1 MSEPIAPTR
10 HAAGRVAVATAS
22 PLATQVAARVLA
34 QGGSAADAVLAAQAV
49 LCLVEPNASGLGGG
63 SVILWQDAC
72 SGAAGVVDGLSCAP
86 ARVTTRLELDF
97 DGRMIPA
104 ERALTGGRSV
114 GVPGALRALELLH
127 GRFGRLC
134 WADCLAPAIALAED
148 GVPMPRYLAKTLG
161 EITAMRDESLAQS
174 ALLGPDHRPLP
185 SGTVFRN
192 PALARSLREIAEDGA
207 GALYEGRIAR
217 AMLDKV
223 TSDLLPGTLTA
234 ADLAGY
240 RAVERVPLRARLG
253 DGTVLTAPPP
263 VFGGMAMGQILGL
276 MQAQGF
282 LGVDPCGSAA
292 ALHALC
298 ESGRLAFADRGAYVG
313 DPAFCAAPA
322 QALLDPGY
330 LAERAGLIQPGAMLP
345 RVTAGRIPGVEPG
358 APGGGMS
365 GSMTS
370 HLVVTDAQGM
380 TISMTTTINQNF
392 GSRLS
397 AAGFY
402 LNNVMTNFARHP
414 EVKGLAARNALA
426 PGKRAMTSFAPS
438 ILLDSTGAVQAAIGA
453 GGGNRIVGFV
463 ANGLLRIAAGQT
475 DAAALVA
482 APQGMCAGSFVDLET
497 PLQPHAAALRQRG
510 HYVMLRRMDGGTQAL
525 IRNGEFWSAGGDPR
539 RDGSAAALDQSASA

>member
-10 HAAGRVAVATAS
+10 HAFGRVAVATAS

-34 QGGSAADAVLAAQAV
+34 QGGGAADAVLAAQAV

-63 SVILWQDAC
+63 CVILWQDAC
-72 SGAAGVVDGLSCAP
+72 SGASGVVDGLSCAP

-127 GRFGRLC
+127 GRFGRLG
-134 WADCLAPAIALAED
+134 WADCLAPAIVLAED

-161 EITAMRDESLAQS
+161 EITAMRDEPLAQS

-223 TSDLLPGTLTA
+223 TADLLPGTLTA

-240 RAVERVPLRARLG
+240 RAVQRVPLRARLG
-253 DGTVLTAPPP
+253 GGTVLTAPPP
-263 VFGGMAMGQILGL
+263 VFGGMAMGQIIGL
-276 MQAQGF
+276 VQAQGF
-282 LGVDPCGSAA
+282 LARIPAA
-292 ALHALC
+292 APRRCMRCARPGASPSPIAAPMSATRISARRRRRHCSIRLSCGAGRADPAGCHAAAGHGRAYPGLRAGRAGWRHERQPDQPPGGDGCAGDDGLHDHDHQP
-298 ESGRLAFADRGAYVG
+298 EFRLAPLGRRLLPEQCHDQFRPASGGEGPGRAQRAGAG
-313 DPAFCAAPA
+313 
-322 QALLDPGY
+322 QACHDLLRTVDLLD
-330 LAERAGLIQPGAMLP
+330 A
-345 RVTAGRIPGVEPG
+345 
-358 APGGGMS
+358 
-365 GSMTS
+365 
-370 HLVVTDAQGM
+370 
-380 TISMTTTINQNF
+380 
-392 GSRLS
+392 
-397 AAGFY
+397 
-402 LNNVMTNFARHP
+402 
-414 EVKGLAARNALA
+414 
-426 PGKRAMTSFAPS
+426 
-438 ILLDSTGAVQAAIGA
+438 TGAVQAAIGA

-482 APQGMCAGSFVDLET
+482 APHGMCAGSFADLEP

-525 IRNGEFWSAGGDPR
+525 IRNGEIWNAGGDPR
-539 RDGSAAALDQSASA
+539 RDRSVAALDQPASA